1 MLTITKQ
8 SDYGIILLSYIYKKN
23 NQTSLS
29 DLINETKLPQRFLAR
44 IAATLVKKGLLKSRE
59 GKNGGYQTTDK
70 LKVSSLYNYLKIFE
84 ENMFICSCGDEDYQ
98 CKYDGV
104 CGHKSVLKD
113 KVNRI
118 IVNQLKKIKLQ
129 QLIKWF

>member
-70 LKVSSLYNYLKIFE
+70 LKVFSLYNYLKKFSKKTCLSAVVE
-84 ENMFICSCGDEDYQ
+84 M
-98 CKYDGV
+98 K
-104 CGHKSVLKD
+104 
-113 KVNRI
+113 I
-118 IVNQLKKIKLQ
+118 INVSMMVFADTKAFLKIKLIE
-129 QLIKWF
+129 L